1 MKSDS
6 NTLLDDVLALPVNKR
21 IEVVE
26 KLLQSL
32 DMPNKQIEEVWA
44 KEADSR
50 VESYYDGRLDSLSA
64 DEVLKKYK

>member
-6 NTLLDDVLALPVNKR
+6 NTLLEDVLALPVNQR

-32 DMPNKQIEEVWA
+32 DMPSKQTEEIWA
-44 KEADSR
+44 EEADSR
-50 VESYYDGRLDSLSA
+50 VESYEDGRLGSLA
-64 DEVLKKYK
+64 AEEVLQKYK

>member
-50 VESYYDGRLDSLSA
+50 VESYDDGRLDSLSA